1 MLWTLLALAVVGF
14 GAGTVGALLGLGGGI
29 LLVPALTILFG
40 LPIRVA
46 VGASLICV
54 IATSAGVTSVSRPGR
69 GADFGLALRLEIA
82 TTIGAILGS
91 LLAGYL
97 SGQALSILF
106 AAIVLATAYYTYS
119 KARRKTGPA
128 TDGAVEALFRTDYQP
143 TRWPIGL
150 GMTGVAGAR
159 LGLTG
164 TGGGFIKVPVMYSI
178 MNVPLGVATASS
190 NFMVGITAAAS
201 AFVYFG
207 RGDVYPLVAVPTAWG
222 CGGGVGGRA
231 GRQRPAARLS
241 GLTGTGGGFIKVPVM
256 YSIMNVP
263 LGVATA
269 SSNFMV
275 GITAAASAFV
285 YFGRGDVYPLVAVP
299 TALGVFTGAIAGA
312 RLAPTCG
319 PTDCAWH

>member
-1 MLWTLLALAVVGF
+1 MLWTLLALAAVGF

-29 LLVPALTILFG
+29 LLVPALTILFK
-40 LPIRVA
+40 LPIRMA

-54 IATSAGVTSVSRPGR
+54 IATSAGVNSVSRPGR

-82 TTIGAILGS
+82 TTLGAILGS

-106 AAIVLATAYYTYS
+106 AGIVLATAYYTYQ

-128 TDGAVEALFRTDYQP
+128 TDGAVEALFRTDYRP
-143 TRWPIGL
+143 THWPIGL
-150 GMTGVAGAR
+150 GMMGVAGA
-159 LGLTG
+159 
-164 TGGGFIKVPVMYSI
+164 
-178 MNVPLGVATASS
+178 
-190 NFMVGITAAAS
+190 
-201 AFVYFG
+201 
-207 RGDVYPLVAVPTAWG
+207 
-222 CGGGVGGRA
+222 
-231 GRQRPAARLS
+231 LS

-263 LGVATA
+263 LGIATS

-312 RLAPTCG
+312 RLAPHVRADRLRMALIAVLVFVAVQMLWTG
-319 PTDCAWH
+319 IKGS